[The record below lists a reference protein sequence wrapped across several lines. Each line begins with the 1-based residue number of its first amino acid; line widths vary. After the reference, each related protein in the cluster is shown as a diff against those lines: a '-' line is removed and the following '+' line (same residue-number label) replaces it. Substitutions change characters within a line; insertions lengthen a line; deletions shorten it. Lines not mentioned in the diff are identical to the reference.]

1 MLVSRQSRNQKK
13 SINKIVLPGG
23 AAEMRLARLFQSEE
37 LHPAAHRS
45 TAFATRDTSRAT
57 RTDTEQ
63 HSKLFREHRHQHE
76 LTYAQRRA
84 AAPTR
89 QPSQMKRDLTVS
101 GFVLALVSV
110 GVLLSAYTDQPIFW
124 LLVHHFRD
132 WYSSAAVDFGW
143 VRGARRENTRCG
155 L

>member
-37 LHPAAHRS
+37 LHPADHRS
-45 TAFATRDTSRAT
+45 TTFATRDTSRAT

-63 HSKLFREHRHQHE
+63 HSKLFRENRHQHE

-84 AAPTR
+84 APPTR
-89 QPSQMKRDLTVS
+89 QPSQMKRDLTVCPVSCSHLCQWASSCPLILISRYS
-101 GFVLALVSV
+101 GF
-110 GVLLSAYTDQPIFW
+110 
-124 LLVHHFRD
+124 
-132 WYSSAAVDFGW
+132 
-143 VRGARRENTRCG
+143 
-155 L
+155 